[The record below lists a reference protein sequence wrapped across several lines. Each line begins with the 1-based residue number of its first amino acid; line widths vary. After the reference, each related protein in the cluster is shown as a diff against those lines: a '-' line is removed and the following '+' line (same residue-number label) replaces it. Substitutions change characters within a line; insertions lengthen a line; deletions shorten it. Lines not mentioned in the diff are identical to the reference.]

1 MLNSVKKFGSV
12 RIISYLCIVKV
23 KQLNTSKIMQDI
35 SKVINENRQEA
46 YDLIKQ
52 AGGRI
57 DFVTDIIKNDPDDDS
72 QDDWKGNP
80 NEHSL
85 PWVVTGYDEGLIDT
99 AVVAVKCGKKEGQ
112 IEFLAFDV
120 ESYECYGWVS
130 YAECCSNTENEVYM
144 FIDEFVNK
152 KK

>member
-1 MLNSVKKFGSV
+1 
-12 RIISYLCIVKV
+12 
-23 KQLNTSKIMQDI
+23 MQDI

-46 YDLIKQ
+46 YDLIKR

-57 DFVTDIIKNDPDDDS
+57 DFVSDIIKNDPDDDS
-72 QDDWKGNP
+72 QDDWIGNP
-80 NEHSL
+80 NEYSL

-99 AVVAVKCGKKEGQ
+99 AVLAVKCEEKEGQ

-120 ESYECYGWVS
+120 EADECYGWVS

-144 FIDEFVNK
+144 FIDELVNK